1 MRFAVESPHLL
12 FMPQTSLIW
21 RHDDDDDLYI
31 IGALCVCLSA
41 KVIICVFKEFIL
53 AVGNFVFRF

>member
-1 MRFAVESPHLL
+1 MIE
-12 FMPQTSLIW
+12 
-21 RHDDDDDLYI
+21 
-31 IGALCVCLSA
+31 LCVCLSA